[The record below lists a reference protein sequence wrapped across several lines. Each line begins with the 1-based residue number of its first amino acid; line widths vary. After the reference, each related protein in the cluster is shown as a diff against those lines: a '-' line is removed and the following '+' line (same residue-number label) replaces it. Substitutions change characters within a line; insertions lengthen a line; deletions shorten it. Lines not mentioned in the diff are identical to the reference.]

1 MDGQLTNAKSR
12 DEQAIEAIGYI
23 EEMNNGRY
31 FVSCGDEKTIDFYW
45 YTSADTEEEAIQCLL
60 EQDADQELLETFG
73 KIKVVEIYILQNWM
87 FHDQCLEFQ
96 DAIVRV
102 IDVEKD
108 EL

>member
-23 EEMNNGRY
+23 EKMNNGRY
-31 FVSCGDEKTIDFYW
+31 FVSCGDEKTIDSYW
-45 YTSADTEEEAIQCLL
+45 YASADTEKEAIECLL
-60 EQDADQELLETFG
+60 DQDEDQELLETFG

-87 FHDQCLEFQ
+87 FHDQNLEFQ